1 MFVEFLLL
9 FVEGFLQLVLQLLLF
24 FELERER
31 ENVNEAM
38 YRAGYTDIK
47 AFRTTFKKL
56 TGLSPLEYKNKYS
69 KGAITV

>member
-1 MFVEFLLL
+1 MT
-9 FVEGFLQLVLQLLLF
+9 
-24 FELERER
+24 LERER

-38 YRAGYTDIK
+38 YQAGYTDIK

-69 KGAITV
+69 KGAIPV